1 MAAKVVMK
9 NYNLCHVCAAPSGQ
23 TQARPQ
29 AYCFL
34 FYWGF
39 FASPKPWHPPFYK

>member
-1 MAAKVVMK
+1 MAAKAVMK

-29 AYCFL
+29 AYRFFILLGLLCQPQALAPSFL
-34 FYWGF
+34 
-39 FASPKPWHPPFYK
+39 